1 MLASR
6 WVKISQCRFCG
17 KVIFRHSGASINRWR
32 FVRPKSSLIARIREE
47 QSTWM
52 FSTVPFNND
61 TRLKLTAIE
70 KVLLDRDNHNTWI
83 DDLLEKGGSLVTT
96 GD

>member
-1 MLASR
+1 
-6 WVKISQCRFCG
+6 
-17 KVIFRHSGASINRWR
+17 
-32 FVRPKSSLIARIREE
+32 
-47 QSTWM
+47 M

-70 KVLLDRDNHNTWI
+70 KVLLDRDKHNTWI